1 MYSLVLGIRDVK
13 IHHKIKK
20 SPTEIPKSP
29 LKIKRSQ
36 SRERSKSATKMAN
49 WMQKENGVNHLS

>member
-20 SPTEIPKSP
+20 SQTKIPKSP
-29 LKIKRSQ
+29 LKIKKSQ
-36 SRERSKSATKMAN
+36 SKEILKSATKMAN
-49 WMQKENGVNHLS
+49 WMMTENGVNHQS